1 AFGRYLSRRAVQH
14 RLLCAA
20 NSYGGPGDG
29 PGRGRFRAH
38 LWRRASLFQPLRTG
52 PVATDPRTAGV
63 AGAQDQSGRQAARG
77 FCLRG
82 FQLRRLRSASPYQ
95 GRRIRMS
102 HTLPEL
108 TALMAEV
115 SDTYAARNDI
125 ARDDD
130 WYLLKLQEELG
141 ELTAE
146 YLRTTARG
154 RHKGD
159 DDATIRVKLEDE
171 SADVLAML
179 LLFARNNDIDLDAA
193 LERKWFQYLGRS
205 PHL

>member
-1 AFGRYLSRRAVQH
+1 MSR
-14 RLLCAA
+14 
-20 NSYGGPGDG
+20 
-29 PGRGRFRAH
+29 
-38 LWRRASLFQPLRTG
+38 
-52 PVATDPRTAGV
+52 
-63 AGAQDQSGRQAARG
+63 
-77 FCLRG
+77 
-82 FQLRRLRSASPYQ
+82 
-95 GRRIRMS
+95 
-102 HTLPEL
+102 TLEEL
-108 TALMAEV
+108 TALVAEV
-115 SDTYAARNDI
+115 SDTYASRNDI

-130 WYLLKLQEELG
+130 WYLLKVQEELG
-141 ELTAE
+141 ELVAE